1 MARIYTRSGDSGETG
16 LIGGA
21 RVSKADP
28 VIEAVGLLDEL
39 NAALGWALCAS
50 PPEMVSEHLRRVQSL
65 LFDIGAEVASP
76 AEGEWHMEASLAGE
90 DEKLERGIDFAEAQ
104 LEPLRQFI
112 LPGGAES
119 AARLHLARATCRR
132 AERHLV
138 GIGVREDVVRF
149 VNRLSDFLFVAA
161 RLANKENGV
170 PDVPWSRTS

>member
-1 MARIYTRSGDSGETG
+1 MARIYTRSGDKGETG

-28 VIEAVGLLDEL
+28 IIEAVGLLDEL
-39 NAALGWALCAS
+39 NAALGWALCHV
-50 PPEMVSEHLRRVQSL
+50 PPEIQTEPLRRAQSL

-76 AEGEWHMEASLAGE
+76 QDGKWQMEADLEGE
-90 DEKLERGIDFAEAQ
+90 DERLERGIDLAEAQ

-112 LPGGAES
+112 LPGGSES
-119 AARLHLARATCRR
+119 AARLHLARAVCRR

-138 GIGVREDVVRF
+138 RLGAREEVVRYL
-149 VNRLSDFLFVAA
+149 NRLSDFLFVLA
-161 RLANKENGV
+161 RLANKVSGV